1 MPPLPLHQDRP
12 AARFERH
19 RLRRLT
25 MKKYQ
30 LPEFLVGVITQERYE
45 RWLQRKSIAH
55 VRRDQRRGNPSARNV
70 EYKIAIHD
78 AILQSEGLDAYT
90 KERLDW
96 SLLGKWNNEHAKKRG
111 RHHKREF

>member
-1 MPPLPLHQDRP
+1 
-12 AARFERH
+12 
-19 RLRRLT
+19 

-111 RHHKREF
+111 RHHKREFYRLPS